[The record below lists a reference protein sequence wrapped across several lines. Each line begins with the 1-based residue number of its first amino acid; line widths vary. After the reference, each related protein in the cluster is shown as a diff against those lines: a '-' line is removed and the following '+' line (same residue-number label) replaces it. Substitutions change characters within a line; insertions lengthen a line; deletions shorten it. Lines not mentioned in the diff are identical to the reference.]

1 MNETLV
7 HRGPDDEGFYIDEY
21 AGLAHKRLSILDLSG
36 HGRQQMQ
43 NEDGNVQLVFNGEIY
58 NFLELRQEMIKKGHS
73 FISKTDSEVI
83 VHLYEEFGEEC
94 FKMLDGMFALA
105 IWDRERERL
114 FLARDPIGK
123 KPLHYPVIGNA
134 L

>member
-1 MNETLV
+1 MCGLCGFVDFGNWDRGEALVYLKKMNESLV

-36 HGRQQMQ
+36 HGRQPMQ

-73 FISKTDSEVI
+73 FISRTE
-83 VHLYEEFGEEC
+83 
-94 FKMLDGMFALA
+94 
-105 IWDRERERL
+105 
-114 FLARDPIGK
+114 
-123 KPLHYPVIGNA
+123 
-134 L
+134 